1 MVMITVMMMV
11 MVLMRS
17 PQGSCRSGYFED
29 DGDGDDDGDDDGD
42 RSMGVTARPTK
53 LPSEASP
60 NRPPSETPT
69 RRAIHLPVCQK
80 SSKSPICCVL
90 LNLLCFGRNWSIT
103 GFLPSR
109 SFPAHHR
116 VYLTQSHNYNHN
128 HNLTIT
134 IPITQSQSQSH
145 NHNLLVTWW

>member
-1 MVMITVMMMV
+1 
-11 MVLMRS
+11 
-17 PQGSCRSGYFED
+17 
-29 DGDGDDDGDDDGD
+29 
-42 RSMGVTARPTK
+42 MGVTARPTK

-69 RRAIHLPVCQK
+69 RRAIHLPVCLHRQK

-116 VYLTQSHNYNHN
+116 VYLA
-128 HNLTIT
+128 
-134 IPITQSQSQSH
+134 QSQSH
-145 NHNLLVTWW
+145 NHNHTITITQLQSHNHTITLSHNHNHTITITQSQSHNHNHTITNTQSQSQSLRPHNV

>member
-1 MVMITVMMMV
+1 MFTCIGD
-11 MVLMRS
+11 S
-17 PQGSCRSGYFED
+17 
-29 DGDGDDDGDDDGD
+29 DGDDDGDDDGD

-69 RRAIHLPVCQK
+69 RRAIHLPVCLHRQK

-116 VYLTQSHNYNHN
+116 VYLI
-128 HNLTIT
+128 IT
-134 IPITQSQSQSH
+134 MVMIIITMISMT
-145 NHNLLVTWW
+145 LII